1 MFCPKKIW
9 TSFLK
14 VCQAV
19 NYVHVFGRQCNRG
32 EIRNK
37 RSNKGELWNLRMEKT
52 NPNIDK
58 ELDDILNE
66 EKELFDNKDKKSK
79 EKVIFQDE
87 ILGLL

>member
-1 MFCPKKIW
+1 
-9 TSFLK
+9 
-14 VCQAV
+14 
-19 NYVHVFGRQCNRG
+19 
-32 EIRNK
+32 
-37 RSNKGELWNLRMEKT
+37 MEKT